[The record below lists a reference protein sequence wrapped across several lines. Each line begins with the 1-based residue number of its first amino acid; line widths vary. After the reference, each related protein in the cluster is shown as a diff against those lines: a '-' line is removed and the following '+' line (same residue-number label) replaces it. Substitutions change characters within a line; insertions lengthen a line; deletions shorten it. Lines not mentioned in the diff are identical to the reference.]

1 MMRLML
7 ILMVATG
14 ACACTSVRPGMANL
28 SGDTSNLFGYC
39 LIECGKGLAGSSTV
53 ALVQYDLDEVVRS
66 APF

>member
-14 ACACTSVRPGMANL
+14 VCACTPVRAGMAKL
-28 SGDTSNLFGYC
+28 PGDTSNLVGYC
-39 LIECGKGLAGSSTV
+39 LFECGKGLTESSTL